1 MCLSFKEG
9 NFWVWL
15 FFVGGGVFWAPGS
28 WYTGDVHVRCAM
40 ATGGKILFKI
50 LKDISSSNP
59 LLPHLNVC
67 LGTEHLITSYST
79 NLCLSP
85 LLSGYGLPDDIVIEK
100 QGKGD
105 NFVDC
110 TGANIKISNLK
121 LIQHDAVEG
130 ILSKCKSILNFS
142 WIFYNFLLKL
152 SQGSTLTIYWF

>member
-1 MCLSFKEG
+1 MSVIQGRELLSLVVFCWWWS
-9 NFWVWL
+9 FLSTWVL
-15 FFVGGGVFWAPGS
+15 V
-28 WYTGDVHVRCAM
+28 YRRC
-40 ATGGKILFKI
+40 TCKVCHGHWGRKILFKI

-67 LGTEHLITSYST
+67 LGTEHPITSYST

-142 WIFYNFLLKL
+142 
-152 SQGSTLTIYWF
+152 